1 MNTSTIQHA
10 VGPLVDC
17 SMGMGGY
24 RERLTDSVVAAPT
37 AIVEA
42 LRRHGVGAI
51 HSTSSTWEEYWAL
64 CQIAAESDGPIVSGG
79 GAAVTDEL
87 PASHR
92 LRWIRSQDDIRRAVA
107 TTRSEDRAWITVQS
121 SSRDFVQAVATEAQ
135 KNDVRVALRGSG
147 DCADSLAEGDMFL
160 GFVRLLSRSAVSHPL
175 DTLVGWESPDGVQRA
190 RQLSQKLGE
199 RGVGITTELVSHRR
213 SVFIREGLNTPFLE
227 TLEPILPHTRHIREM
242 NRTGGYLA
250 GKRELK
256 KSTGL
261 AEPNRQMAKRAQA
274 GWNGVLEVCEATHQ
288 SVRLLPGSRAP
299 QITTV
304 PGYSFKEELAMLA
317 HLGCSLD
324 YVLYS
329 ATEGA
334 RTFLDI
340 PEDAEQRLISDETGQ
355 DDDPTRLL
363 LSLRVATSQ

>member
-1 MNTSTIQHA
+1 MNTSNIQHT
-10 VGPLVDC
+10 VGPMVDC
-17 SMGMGGY
+17 SMGLGGY

-42 LRRHGVGAI
+42 LGRHGVGAI
-51 HSTSSTWEEYWAL
+51 HSTSSTWEEYWAFQ
-64 CQIAAESDGPIVSGG
+64 QIAAENGGPVVSGG

-87 PASHR
+87 PTSHR
-92 LRWIRSQDDIRRAVA
+92 LRWIRSQGDIRRAVA

-121 SSRDFVQAVATEAQ
+121 SSRDFVQAVVTEAQ
-135 KNDVRVALRGSG
+135 KNGVRVALRGSG
-147 DCADSLAEGDMFL
+147 DCADCLAEGDMFL

-175 DTLVGWESPDGVQRA
+175 DTLVEWESPAGVQRA
-190 RQLSQKLGE
+190 QQLAQKLGE

-261 AEPNRQMAKRAQA
+261 AEPNRQMAKRAQD
-274 GWNGVLEVCEATHQ
+274 GWNGVLEACEATHQ

-324 YVLYS
+324 YVLDS
-329 ATEGA
+329 ATAGA
-334 RTFLDI
+334 RTFLHI
-340 PEDAEQRLISDETGQ
+340 PEDAQQRLVFDETGQ
-355 DDDPTRLL
+355 DDDPTRFL
-363 LSLRVATSQ
+363 LSLRVTASQ